1 MHRNIATNIFF
12 VIISI
17 ILLLTAGYRI
27 IILVMYNKQVRI
39 DKTAPIIHS
48 MEIESGLD
56 ALIMD
61 LV

>member
-1 MHRNIATNIFF
+1 
-12 VIISI
+12 
-17 ILLLTAGYRI
+17 
-27 IILVMYNKQVRI
+27 MYNKQVRI

-61 LV
+61 FVIIQKQAYAGII